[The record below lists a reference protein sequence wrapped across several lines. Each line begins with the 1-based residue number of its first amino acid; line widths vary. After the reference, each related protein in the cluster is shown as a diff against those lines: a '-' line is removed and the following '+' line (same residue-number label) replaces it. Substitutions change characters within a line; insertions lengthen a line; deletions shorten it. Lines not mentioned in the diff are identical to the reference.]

1 MFVDASALVAVLLDE
16 SDASQIVARLEASPD
31 VFVSPIVRFETAAA
45 LARARSGPGR
55 PDRALFEAAVVI
67 VDRLI
72 AEIGATT
79 VPVSDQVGTLALE
92 AAARFGKATGHQADL
107 NLGDC
112 FAYGCCRALGVKLLF
127 KGNDFIHTDIEP
139 A

>member
-16 SDASQIVARLEASPD
+16 DDAPGLVARLEASPD
-31 VFVSPIVRFETAAA
+31 IFISPIVRFETAAA
-45 LARARSGPGR
+45 LARARSGAVR
-55 PDRALFEAAVVI
+55 PDRALFEAAVAI

-79 VPVSDQVGTLALE
+79 VPISDEIGALALE
-92 AAARFGKATGHQADL
+92 AAARFGKVTGHQADL

-112 FAYGCCRALGVKLLF
+112 FAYGCCRALGLGLLF
-127 KGNDFIHTDIEP
+127 KGNDFALTDIEP